1 LHQELKGVMSVLRG
15 LITACD
21 YEAGK
26 KLVNEQTSYD
36 DYQTFL
42 RQVLEIARRH
52 KIMNP
57 ATMRTEYGKLI
68 YLLQD
73 FVRLQAD
80 GHLDGV
86 FVKNISLIAPIQTVY
101 TKDILY
107 DFFRSAF
114 DGSGANN
121 FYDVG
126 SCIDGR
132 LTSAWNWCSQL
143 PNKPF
148 YPIFKLTG
156 FTGFDGEFK

>member
-1 LHQELKGVMSVLRG
+1 MSVLRG

-101 TKDILY
+101 TFLEQCQGLGMLEDKWITVATEEILALGKS
-107 DFFRSAF
+107 RT
-114 DGSGANN
+114 N
-121 FYDVG
+121 
-126 SCIDGR
+126 
-132 LTSAWNWCSQL
+132 
-143 PNKPF
+143 
-148 YPIFKLTG
+148 PIS
-156 FTGFDGEFK
+156 